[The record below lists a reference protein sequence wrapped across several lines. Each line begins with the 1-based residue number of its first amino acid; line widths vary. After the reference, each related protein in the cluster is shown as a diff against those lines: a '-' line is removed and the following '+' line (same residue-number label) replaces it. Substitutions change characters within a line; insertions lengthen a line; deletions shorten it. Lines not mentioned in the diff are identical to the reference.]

1 LKLTQDTVAKLALPP
16 GKSEH
21 IAWDSGIPGFA
32 VRLRPHSATWFFRY
46 RRGARQPRV
55 TIGAV
60 SAISAAQARTIA
72 SQLYAKVK
80 LGKDPAGER
89 AEALER
95 MHETFA
101 SVLKPYLVR
110 RQAELRPRSYKNCA
124 RHLLRQAAPLHR
136 LELVKAAE
144 RRTVASLLTK
154 IATKNGPVEANCV
167 KSSLSGFFTWMIGQ
181 GLIEGTDPTAGMAGA
196 VTNGPRTHVPTD
208 ADMVKIW
215 GALQDDDYGDIVRL
229 LTLTLCRLTEIGGL
243 RWDEIKFQAGV
254 IELSPARVK
263 TGSKTGQGR
272 RLPMSAP
279 VKEILQRHHRQWD
292 GARPWVFGMG
302 ENGFTGW
309 ARAKR
314 NLDKRAGVTGWTL
327 HDFRRWGSTTM
338 NNEGIALPHVI
349 EACLGHVVGNRVAR
363 TYNLSAYDAQVQVAL
378 ELWAKRTTDL
388 MAGGRRDTR
397 VLALRRRKGA

>member
-1 LKLTQDTVAKLALPP
+1 MKLTQAAVAELALPP

-21 IAWDSGIPGFA
+21 IAWDDDIPGFA

-72 SQLYAKVK
+72 SNLYARVK
-80 LGKDPAGER
+80 LGEDPAGDR

-95 MHETFA
+95 VHETFA
-101 SVLKPYLVR
+101 SVLKPYLTR
-110 RQAELRPRSYKNCA
+110 RQAELRPRSYKNCE
-124 RHLLRQAAPLHR
+124 RHLMKQAAPLHR
-136 LELVKAAE
+136 LELAKAAE
-144 RRTVASLLTK
+144 RRTVATLLAK
-154 IATKNGPVEANCV
+154 IATKSGPVEANCV
-167 KSSLSGFFTWMIGQ
+167 KSSLSGFFVWMIGQ

-196 VTNGPRTHVPTD
+196 VTNGPRAHVPTD

-229 LTLTLCRLTEIGGL
+229 LALTLCRLTEIGGL

-272 RLPMSAP
+272 RIPMSTP
-279 VKEILQRHHRQWD
+279 VKDILQRHHRQWD

-314 NLDKRAGVTGWTL
+314 NLDKRAGVVGWTL

-338 NNEGIALPHVI
+338 NSEGIALPHVI

-388 MAGGRRDTR
+388 MAGGRRDTKI
-397 VLALRRRKGA
+397 LALRRKKGA

>member
-1 LKLTQDTVAKLALPP
+1 LKLTQAAVAELALPP

-21 IAWDSGIPGFA
+21 IAWDDDIPGFA

-72 SQLYAKVK
+72 SNLYARVK
-80 LGKDPAGER
+80 LGEDPAGDR

-95 MHETFA
+95 VHETFA
-101 SVLKPYLVR
+101 SVLKPYLTR
-110 RQAELRPRSYKNCA
+110 RQAELRPRSYKNCE
-124 RHLLRQAAPLHR
+124 RHLMRQAAPLHR
-136 LELVKAAE
+136 LELTKAAE

-154 IATKNGPVEANCV
+154 IATKSGPVEANCV

-181 GLIEGTDPTAGMAGA
+181 GLIEGTDPTVGMAGA

-208 ADMVKIW
+208 ANMVKIW
-215 GALQDDDYGDIVRL
+215 GALQDDDYGDIVQL
-229 LTLTLCRLTEIGGL
+229 LVLTLCRLTEIGGL
-243 RWDEIKFQAGV
+243 RWDEVKFEAGI

-272 RLPMSAP
+272 RIPMSAP
-279 VKEILQRHHRQWD
+279 VKDILQRRHRQWD

-314 NLDKRAGVTGWTL
+314 NLDKRADATGWTL

-349 EACLGHVVGNRVAR
+349 EACLGHVIGNRASR
-363 TYNLSAYDAQVQVAL
+363 TYNLSSYDAQVQVAL

-388 MAGGRRDTR
+388 MAGGRRDTK
-397 VLALRRRKGA
+397 VLAWRRKKGA